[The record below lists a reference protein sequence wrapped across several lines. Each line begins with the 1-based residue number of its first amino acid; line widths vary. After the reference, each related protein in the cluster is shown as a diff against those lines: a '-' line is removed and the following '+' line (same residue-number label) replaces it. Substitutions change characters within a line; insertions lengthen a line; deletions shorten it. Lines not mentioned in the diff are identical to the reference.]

1 MRRDF
6 FRLLIL
12 AGILGFAVLYGMELS
27 SKGIENVK
35 GPWET
40 EGATVEQPVGD
51 EDWTLP
57 VKEPRQGEKSREQSP
72 PSSAAN
78 EGQAEGEDGAQSGIP
93 RADREPIVDRMSGR
107 TAEVL
112 HDLSRNGI
120 RMVVSLF
127 DKVLG

>member
-1 MRRDF
+1 MRRDSF
-6 FRLLIL
+6 KLLIF
-12 AGILGFAVLYGMELS
+12 AGLLGFAVLYGMELS

-40 EGATVEQPVGD
+40 EGATVEQPAAD

-57 VKEPRQGEKSREQSP
+57 AKDPRQGAKSREETRSP
-72 PSSAAN
+72 AQE
-78 EGQAEGEDGAQSGIP
+78 EGLNAGEEGEEFGIP
-93 RADREPIVDRMSGR
+93 RADREPIIDRMSGK

>member
-1 MRRDF
+1 MRRDTF
-6 FRLLIL
+6 KLLL
-12 AGILGFAVLYGMELS
+12 MAGLLGFAVLYGMELS

-40 EGATVEQPVGD
+40 EGTAIEQPAED
-51 EDWTLP
+51 SDWTLP
-57 VKEPRQGEKSREQSP
+57 VKEPRQGAKSTDGRRP
-72 PSSAAN
+72 PTA
-78 EGQAEGEDGAQSGIP
+78 AEGEDEYGEEYGIP
-93 RADREPIVDRMSGR
+93 RTDREPIVDRLSGK

-112 HDLSRNGI
+112 HDLSRDGI

>member
-1 MRRDF
+1 MRRDS
-6 FRLLIL
+6 FRLLIF
-12 AGILGFAVLYGMELS
+12 AGILGFAILYGMELS
-27 SKGIENVK
+27 SKGIESVQ
-35 GPWET
+35 GSLSSEEPS
-40 EGATVEQPVGD
+40 GASGE

-57 VKEPRQGEKSREQSP
+57 ATGKARGSAPVDSQEGKWSDEAISPQGDEEEPT
-72 PSSAAN
+72 
-78 EGQAEGEDGAQSGIP
+78 IP
-93 RADREPIVDRMSGR
+93 RNDREPIVDRVSGR

>member
-40 EGATVEQPVGD
+40 ESATVEQPVGD

-57 VKEPRQGEKSREQSP
+57 VKEPRQGAKSREQNIQP
-72 PSSAAN
+72 PSTEEGLAA
-78 EGQAEGEDGAQSGIP
+78 GEDGEQSGIP
-93 RADREPIVDRMSGR
+93 RADREPIVDRMSDR

-112 HDLSRNGI
+112 HDLSRSGI

>member
-57 VKEPRQGEKSREQSP
+57 VKEPRQGEKSREERN
-72 PSSAAN
+72 PSSSAE
-78 EGQAEGEDGAQSGIP
+78 EGLATGEDGEAFGIP
-93 RADREPIVDRMSGR
+93 RADREPLVDRVSSK

-112 HDLSRNGI
+112 HGLSKDGI
-120 RMVVSLF
+120 KFVVSIF
-127 DKVLG
+127 DKVMD